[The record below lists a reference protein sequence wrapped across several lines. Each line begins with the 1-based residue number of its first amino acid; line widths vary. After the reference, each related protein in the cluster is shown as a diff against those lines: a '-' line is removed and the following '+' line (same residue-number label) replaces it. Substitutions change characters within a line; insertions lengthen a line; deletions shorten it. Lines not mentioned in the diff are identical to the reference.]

1 MTRRARTRVGS
12 RGTEV
17 PVRSLLAMLAAVLGL
32 GLALLPQSPA
42 RADDGDLVVELTG
55 VTPAVVTTG
64 DDLVITGRIR
74 NTTGSELPAPAVRLM
89 LQLHVPSSAE
99 ALASWLDGSS
109 DLNVSA
115 LTGWNI
121 EEDAD
126 PIAAGGEVPF
136 RIEIPLGSDGTFSQL
151 SAWGPRGIEIQAR
164 SEDATGSAR
173 TTMLWYPT
181 DPPVRTPVE
190 LTLLVPLTP
199 TAQEWQQAYEQGR
212 PVGEVAAPRLL
223 EVLDAVGPDASLALD
238 PALLETEPPGATFGS
253 ETEPDGTGTPD
264 ETPSTEEA
272 SPPEDESPAVETL
285 LERLS
290 ASERR
295 GDLIALG
302 YADADVTALVAAGGQ
317 DLWSDGV
324 TRSEELLAEAGLTIE
339 DVAWPP
345 RDLSADGLSA
355 LVGSGAEA
363 VVLDAEDV
371 GIAANTHAS
380 ASAGSRTLDALLADD
395 ELGQALATST
405 LAGVPGRQALLAL
418 SAVLTRAL
426 PQEPSGFLVTLP
438 RDTGTG
444 DLGQLAEQV
453 QALADAP
460 WFELATLRS
469 QLGRTGAG
477 TTLEIPQ
484 HVATPDAIGATAVES
499 LLEGRE
505 VVATYTEAAGPTIQE
520 TYTPG
525 LLTPLSASLVEDPAL
540 RQELLTAAT
549 DATTELSSMIRVEA
563 GSDLLLI
570 SGDASL
576 PVTVSNQLPVEAQ
589 VIVELVPEG
598 SRLQSREVRE
608 ALIGPEQTSTV
619 RIPITAL
626 ANGDVQVNVHV
637 RPSID
642 GADLA
647 EPASFAVRVRAEWEN
662 IGTGIVAGLLAVAF
676 VIGLIRTIRR
686 GGRRAAAQ

>member
-1 MTRRARTRVGS
+1 
-12 RGTEV
+12 
-17 PVRSLLAMLAAVLGL
+17 AMLAAVLGL
-32 GLALLPQSPA
+32 GLALLPHTPA
-42 RADDGDLVVELTG
+42 RADDGDLVVELMG

-74 NTTGSELPAPAVRLM
+74 NTTNEELPAPAVRLM
-89 LQLHVPSSAE
+89 LQLHVPSSTE

-115 LTGWNI
+115 LTGWNT

-126 PIAAGGEVPF
+126 PIAAGAEVPF

-164 SEDATGSAR
+164 SEEATGSAR

-181 DPPVRTPVE
+181 DPPVRTPSE

-199 TAQEWQQAYEQGR
+199 TTQEWQQAAEQGV
-212 PVGEVAAPRLL
+212 PVGQIAAPRLL

-238 PALLETEPPGATFGS
+238 PALLETVPPGAAAAN
-253 ETEPDGTGTPD
+253 EAEAEGTGTPD
-264 ETPSTEEA
+264 ESPSTEEA
-272 SPPEDESPAVETL
+272 TPPEDESSAVATL
-285 LERLS
+285 IERLT

-295 GDLIALG
+295 GDVIALG
-302 YADADVTALVAAGGQ
+302 YADADVSSLVTAGGE

-324 TRSEELLAEAGLTIE
+324 TRSEELLADVGLTIE

-345 RDLSADGLSA
+345 GELSADGLAA
-355 LVGSGAEA
+355 LIDTGSEA
-363 VVLDAEDV
+363 VVLGAGDV
-371 GIAANTHAS
+371 GIAASTHAT
-380 ASAGSRTLDALLADD
+380 ATAGSDSLDALLSDD

-405 LAGVPGRQALLAL
+405 LSGIPGRQALLAL

-438 RDTGTG
+438 RDIGTG
-444 DLGQLAEQV
+444 DLGQLADQV

-460 WFELATLRS
+460 WFEFATLRS

-477 TTLEIPQ
+477 TTLEVPQ
-484 HVATPDAIGATAVES
+484 QVATPDAVDATAVES
-499 LLEGRE
+499 LLAGRE
-505 VVATYTEAAGPTIQE
+505 VVATYTEAAGSTIQE
-520 TYTPG
+520 IYTPG
-525 LLTPLSASLVEDPAL
+525 LLTPLSASLVQEPTL
-540 RQELLTAAT
+540 REELLTAAT
-549 DATTELSSMIRVEA
+549 DATTDLSSMIRVEA

-576 PVTVSNQLPVEAQ
+576 PVTVSNQLPVEAR
-589 VIVELVPEG
+589 VVVELVPEG
-598 SRLQSREVRE
+598 SRLQAREVAE
-608 ALIGPEQTSTV
+608 EVLGPEQTSTV

-626 ANGDVQVNVHV
+626 ANGDVQVDVHV
-637 RPSID
+637 RPNVD

-676 VIGLIRTIRR
+676 IIGLIRTIRR